1 MLLKNKTNEGKSH
14 FIGNKRIVFQA
25 NQSKDLSPA
34 IANFLLAEF
43 AHEIE
48 VGIVQTEQLIIDGPS
63 IQENQTLLVEE
74 EVKTTRRK
82 RTPKAEQ

>member
-1 MLLKNKTNEGKSH
+1 MLLKNKTNEGKSY
-14 FIGNKRIVFQA
+14 FIGDKRIVFQA

-34 IANFLLAEF
+34 IANFLLSEYS
-43 AHEIE
+43 HEIE

-63 IQENQTLLVEE
+63 IQENQTLLVETE
-74 EVKTTRRK
+74 KPTRRK